1 MTSHTCLL
9 SFDLRR
15 TCWLNAFKD
24 FNSAEKTVV
33 NAKIYRYYN
42 PFYYVLIYTL
52 ASEENT
58 IQSQKCLFFKDMYFL
73 HRNVFFFI
81 KMYFLHNNFFLR
93 RCLVFIKKNVYSL
106 LPVENI
112 CNNFHFGLLSVKTN
126 FCSYLQDKSYKR
138 NSILYKNWKHWF
150 LQILFSVFSYT
161 TPDSSRTE
169 RFDTYVDP
177 RVKDG
182 HALNRYQGRVS
193 WTSPEGIP
201 FTLDYSADGG
211 GFHPQ
216 ANHLPDSPNHRSY
229 FVIGLKA

>member
-1 MTSHTCLL
+1 MLKLFSVVI
-9 SFDLRR
+9 
-15 TCWLNAFKD
+15 FKIRVINEIR
-24 FNSAEKTVV
+24 FYVKT
-33 NAKIYRYYN
+33 
-42 PFYYVLIYTL
+42 
-52 ASEENT
+52 
-58 IQSQKCLFFKDMYFL
+58 
-73 HRNVFFFI
+73 
-81 KMYFLHNNFFLR
+81 
-93 RCLVFIKKNVYSL
+93 
-106 LPVENI
+106 ENI
-112 CNNFHFGLLSVKTN
+112 
-126 FCSYLQDKSYKR
+126 DSYK
-138 NSILYKNWKHWF
+138 SF
-150 LQILFSVFSYT
+150 SSVFSYT

-201 FTLDYSADGG
+201 FSLDYSADGG